1 MFNMSIHLNN
11 SEYMAENKEK
21 QNTGLWINIRR
32 PLSWCISFVYI
43 FTLLFQTIKQILL
56 LDKVI
61 QNAIFI

>member
-1 MFNMSIHLNN
+1 MSIHLNN

-32 PLSWCISFVYI
+32 PPSWCISFVHI
-43 FTLLFQTIKQILL
+43 FTLLFQTIKLILL

-61 QNAIFI
+61 QNAIFK